1 MEAYR
6 IVRGNSV
13 RMHALVRRV
22 ELGRDTGRVA
32 DFDMR
37 QCDRVSV
44 WLVGGWGDGRALE
57 HRIAGEKG
65 SELVFTIPGDLDCGR
80 YGVRISWEQDGMPMA
95 SVERRLIGIVDHNS
109 QTRLPLGHVETERAG
124 LFVVSWWM
132 ETVYS
137 EVCRITYSLRNVTVS
152 NPAETVRGGES
163 YETEIAADEGYS
175 VGGVR
180 VVMDGEDVTAATYDP
195 NTHVVSIPSC
205 HGGITIIAANS
216 ETDKIMR
223 ILDNLTYIGEAD
235 ASGEEAR

>member
-1 MEAYR
+1 MESYR

-44 WLVGGWGDGRALE
+44 WLTGGWGDERALE
-57 HRIAGEKG
+57 YSIAGLTG
-65 SELVFTIPGDLDCGR
+65 SELVFAIPGDLECGR
-80 YGVRISWEQDGMPMA
+80 YGVRISWEHDGMPMA

-109 QTRLPLGHVETERAG
+109 QTRLPLGRVETERTG
-124 LFVVSWWM
+124 LFAVSWWM

-137 EVCRITYSLRNVTVS
+137 EVCRIAYSLRNVTVS
-152 NPAETVRGGES
+152 NPVETVRDGES
-163 YETEIAADEGYS
+163 YETEVIAGEGCT
-175 VGGVR
+175 VGDVR
-180 VVMDGEDVTAATYDP
+180 VVMDGEDVSAAAYDP
-195 NTHVVSIPSC
+195 NTHVVSIASC
-205 HGGITIIAANS
+205 HGGITIIAGNS

-223 ILDNLTYIGEAD
+223 ILDGMAYIGEAD
-235 ASGEEAR
+235 TSKDEAR